1 MNGFSDQEQLARL
14 KRSLTNQTPS
24 AGQVERIEALRDE
37 AFQFGEAI
45 MRLCPSS
52 ANRTHAI
59 RQLEDSLMWSVK
71 SILLDDPV

>member
-14 KRSLTNQTPS
+14 KRSMTNQTPS
-24 AGQVERIEALRDE
+24 PAQVERIESLRD
-37 AFQFGEAI
+37 AAYDFGQIIIEW
-45 MRLCPSS
+45 CPSS

-59 RQLEDSLMWSVK
+59 RQLEDSLMWAVK